1 MSYKNINNEKSRCT
15 SSNTNIV
22 LFVAETQKV
31 FLEYLLIHPQ
41 AYQWQPEY
49 AFLYFHDIVL
59 DSGVYKRIIG

>member
-15 SSNTNIV
+15 SSNTNIA

-31 FLEYLLIHPQ
+31 FLEYLLIHSQ

-49 AFLYFHDIVL
+49 AFLYFYDIVL
-59 DSGVYKRIIG
+59 DSRVYKRIIG